1 MVNRD
6 VVAAKLA
13 DLAFRV
19 GRARRHAK
27 ASSAEL
33 AADPD
38 ALDLV
43 AFNLMLAVQICA
55 DIASHVIADSG
66 WPSARTLAEGF
77 ASLGDHGVLT
87 STTAE
92 ALGRAAGLRN
102 VVAHGYA
109 AVDVS
114 LVHAAATSGLRD
126 LDSFARELADW
137 LSRQH

>member
-6 VVAAKLA
+6 VVAAKLT

-19 GRARRHAK
+19 GRARAHAK

-33 AADPD
+33 AADAD

-66 WPSARTLAEGF
+66 WPIARTLAEGF
-77 ASLGDHGVLT
+77 ARLQEHGVLT
-87 STTAE
+87 QATAQ

-109 AVDVS
+109 NVDVK
-114 LVHAAATSGLRD
+114 LVHAAATSGLGE
-126 LDSFARELADW
+126 LDTFARELADW
-137 LSRQH
+137 LSRQG